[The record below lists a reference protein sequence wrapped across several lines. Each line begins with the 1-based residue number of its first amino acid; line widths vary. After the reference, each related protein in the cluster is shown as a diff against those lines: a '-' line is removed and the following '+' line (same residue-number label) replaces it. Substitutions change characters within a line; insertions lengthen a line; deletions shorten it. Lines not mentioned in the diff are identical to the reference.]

1 MGIYDRDNINYA
13 AAISQAIGNA
23 ERSGQIR
30 ADRYRNM
37 GNIFAGAVK
46 DIGDRTSRAFG
57 TAAMFSGSG
66 ASQKLKELEAERAML
81 IEQEREEAARK
92 AIGQSPEVGMVG
104 AQNQMLGYHP
114 NVPDDRRVVQF
125 GEVKNPYATPMNPR
139 ATQDEY
145 FRYAMAMNSL
155 FGGR

>member
-13 AAISQAIGNA
+13 AAISQAIRNA

-37 GNIFAGAVK
+37 GNIWAGAVK

-57 TAAMFSGSG
+57 TAAMMSGSE
-66 ASQKLKELEAERAML
+66 ASQKLKDLEAERAML
-81 IEQEREEAARK
+81 IEQEAQEAARK
-92 AIGQSPEVGMVG
+92 SAGQSPEVGMIG
-104 AQNQMLGYHP
+104 AQNQMLGYRP
-114 NVPDDRRVVQF
+114 NVPEDRRVVQF
-125 GEVKNPYATPMNPR
+125 GEVRNPYATPMNPN

-145 FRYAMAMNSL
+145 FRYAMAMNTL